1 MNAACGFGI
10 ETDEA
15 QSSDLYFMK
24 TSWRVHVFVC
34 LCISMFLLS
43 NTAPE
48 KDCPLR
54 PRQTQPHSAAP
65 LLFCHFQARFRDTWM
80 IFNGSHSSILMLS
93 HDIYLVF
100 CLLFCDNE
108 AAPWLSFISV
118 SLGESTSSSLVWE
131 SKFSRKIYG
140 SRPFSWNF
148 FEAKLPQVASSCSW
162 TLSLQCISLS
172 SLPYLLFPFFADV
185 LDCVSP
191 ETVSIHKT
199 HWNSMKLI
207 ETRWNSLKLRSSRIR
222 HTYCICC
229 DLAGLRCA
237 EDLCAGDMFFVCT
250 SF

>member
-148 FEAKLPQVASSCSW
+148 FEAKLPQVATSC
-162 TLSLQCISLS
+162 
-172 SLPYLLFPFFADV
+172 
-185 LDCVSP
+185 
-191 ETVSIHKT
+191 
-199 HWNSMKLI
+199 
-207 ETRWNSLKLRSSRIR
+207 LKLQLNFIF
-222 HTYCICC
+222 TVYIFIVFAIFAFPIFC
-229 DLAGLRCA
+229 RCFR
-237 EDLCAGDMFFVCT
+237 LC
-250 SF
+250 